1 MEEYEELTPAKKG
14 GVETHKDEV
23 MRRLERTDQLLRK
36 VRARLRMGRL
46 PETRTSEQRE
56 VVARVAA
63 ALAIYTDYFYP
74 PDPR

>member
-1 MEEYEELTPAKKG
+1 MEEYEEPTPAKKVG
-14 GVETHKDEV
+14 GETHKDEV
-23 MRRLERTDQLLRK
+23 SRRLERTNQLLRE
-36 VRARLRMGRL
+36 VRARLRMGRP

-74 PDPR
+74 RDPR

>member
-1 MEEYEELTPAKKG
+1 MEEYEQLAPAKKG

-23 MRRLERTDQLLRK
+23 SRRLERTDQLLRK
-36 VRARLRMGRL
+36 VLAWLRMERP
-46 PETRTSEQRE
+46 PEMRTSEQRE

-63 ALAIYTDYFYP
+63 ALAIYTDYYYP